1 MDWLV
6 PIHPKMQ
13 VVPKT
18 LGYNHGSTIETWR
31 DRWITITPIH
41 FNRHCKTSK
50 SGCGQIHKSGT
61 TNEKRHNWKCL
72 MSDDQLN
79 QKPCPDWPHSSM
91 IESRLWEKNVRRLAS
106 ANRLKLT
113 PWSPPLDTTVPCVS
127 LIDVKKVLEAKR
139 GGVLQQL
146 QTLRK
151 REVAVKHTSYKK
163 IHNIHNQ
170 TSTQFISPG
179 GDILVIQVTAE
190 CSHRK
195 CWQQSK

>member
-146 QTLRK
+146 QTLRN
-151 REVAVKHTSYKK
+151 RERLLWNTLHTKK
-163 IHNIHNQ
+163 YIIFTIRQAHNLFPQ
-170 TSTQFISPG
+170 G
-179 GDILVIQVTAE
+179 GIF
-190 CSHRK
+190 
-195 CWQQSK
+195 